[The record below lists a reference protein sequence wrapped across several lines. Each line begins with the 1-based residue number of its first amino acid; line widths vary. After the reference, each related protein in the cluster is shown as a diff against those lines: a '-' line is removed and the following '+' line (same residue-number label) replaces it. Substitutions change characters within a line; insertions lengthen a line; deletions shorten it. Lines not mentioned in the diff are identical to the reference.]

1 MSYVAW
7 FKDLNK
13 DSIPV
18 AGGKGA
24 NLGEMFNLDL
34 PVPPGF
40 SVTAQTYKE
49 FIETTKIQ
57 AFLRT
62 VPLTI
67 WQSLGQYDSF
77 MMEYQDV

>member
-57 AFLRT
+57 DKIQEIVNVINIEDLIMHSHKQ
-62 VPLTI
+62 LK
-67 WQSLGQYDSF
+67 Q
-77 MMEYQDV
+77 